1 MMRPTKAESEGMSRA
16 AKKRAK
22 KKQKNSLDPKPQQNE
37 EEAPPRKKKK
47 NLSEEDVKAD
57 KKAKKVKKK
66 VAEAKEDSDQ
76 SDDDA
81 MPDEPED
88 ENDEEIDEIVQDLV
102 TKLTP
107 AQILLLDQ
115 VDDNEATK
123 EMNGETID
131 LRDLLQEVTA
141 KQRASCLFQS
151 ILDKTPLDEFYAEYW
166 EQKPLLIQ
174 PSAPNRFKGFLS
186 LSSIKD
192 MVSNYPLAYG
202 RDVNITRYDDTI
214 GEGVKRRVTLD
225 QLSDKDPVIADAK
238 DVWANFENGNT
249 IRLLCPHQ
257 YNDNVHCLL
266 STLEFELGCMVGA
279 NAYLTP
285 SGESQGFAPHYDDIE
300 AFVLQLEGAKHWRVY
315 APLTKAETL
324 PRASST
330 DYTEKDLKDVEP
342 VLDVL
347 LNPGDVLYM
356 PRGWIHQAVT
366 TPTNKHSLHLTVS
379 AMQKW
384 SWVDYLDI
392 LLPEALEAA
401 AASETSTSLREG
413 LPRNF
418 LDYMGTVHEE
428 PEAPE
433 GLKQAMTAYGGD
445 DPPSRDTLIKN
456 ALRQAFAE
464 ETKKRI
470 LRVSKEALNMVDAAC
485 DQIGKRFLSDRL
497 PPSFTETEKS
507 LTSEKRKENGGKIWP
522 NTMVRLA
529 RPGIARLALEDGKA
543 VLYHCVDNAR
553 VYRGNPLSP
562 LEFEL
567 DDAPAL
573 EALLTTVEPRWI
585 QVQDLIHDDIED
597 KMEIAQT
604 LFDEGILAMLQTDK
618 PDKSVQTGIHKKK

>member
-1 MMRPTKAESEGMSRA
+1 MRPTKPESEGMSRA

-22 KKQKNSLDPKPQQNE
+22 KKEKNHLEPKAQQNE
-37 EEAPPRKKKK
+37 EEALPRKKK
-47 NLSEEDVKAD
+47 NLSKQDVTPD
-57 KKAKKVKKK
+57 KKAKKVKLEIVK
-66 VAEAKEDSDQ
+66 AMEGSDQ
-76 SDDDA
+76 SEDDA
-81 MPDEPED
+81 MPDEPKD
-88 ENDEEIDEIVQDLV
+88 ENDEEIDDIVQDLLS
-102 TKLTP
+102 KLTL
-107 AQILLLDQ
+107 AQILLLEQ
-115 VDDNEATK
+115 VNDNEATK
-123 EMNGETID
+123 EMNGEAIN
-131 LRDLLQEVTA
+131 LRDLLQEVTV
-141 KQRASCLFQS
+141 KQRARCLFQS
-151 ILDKTPLDEFYAEYW
+151 ILDKMPVDEFYGEYW

-186 LSSIKD
+186 LPSIKY

-202 RDVNITRYDDTI
+202 RDINITRYDDII

-225 QLSDKDPVIADAK
+225 QLSDNDPVIADAK
-238 DVWANFENGNT
+238 DVWANFESGNT

-257 YNDNVHCLL
+257 YSDNVHCLL
-266 STLEFELGCMVGA
+266 STLEFELGCMIGA

-300 AFVLQLEGAKHWRVY
+300 AFVLQLEGSKHWRVY
-315 APLTKAETL
+315 APLNKAEAL
-324 PRASST
+324 PRVSST
-330 DYTEKDLKDVEP
+330 DYTENDLKDVEP

-347 LNPGDVLYM
+347 LSPGDVLYM

-366 TPTNKHSLHLTVS
+366 TPTNKHSLHLTIS

-401 AASETSTSLREG
+401 AASDTSTSLREG

-428 PEAPE
+428 TEAPE
-433 GLKQAMTAYGGD
+433 GLKQAMAAYGGE
-445 DPPSRDTLIKN
+445 DPPSRATLINN
-456 ALRQAFAE
+456 ALRQAFVDEA
-464 ETKKRI
+464 KKRI

-497 PPSFTETEKS
+497 PPSFTETEKL

-522 NTMVRLA
+522 NTMVRLV

-543 VLYHCVDNAR
+543 VLYHCVDNSR

-597 KMEIAQT
+597 KLEIAQT